1 MQQLLSRGGLKVNLD
16 FRYTETQPLYIYIQ
30 NGRATLVMVY
40 VKFTDIGLFF
50 VSPAKYSLKVLYY
63 YLVLLL
69 CHSSLVSVVPV
80 NLASLYRS
88 LELPFTT

>member
-16 FRYTETQPLYIYIQ
+16 FRYTEIQPLYIYIQ

-40 VKFTDIGLFF
+40 VMFTDIGLFF
-50 VSPAKYSLKVLYY
+50 VSPALKVLYY
-63 YLVLLL
+63 YLLLLL

-80 NLASLYRS
+80 
-88 LELPFTT
+88 

>member
-40 VKFTDIGLFF
+40 VKFTDIRLFF
-50 VSPAKYSLKVLYY
+50 VSPVIP
-63 YLVLLL
+63 
-69 CHSSLVSVVPV
+69 H
-80 NLASLYRS
+80 
-88 LELPFTT
+88 

>member
-40 VKFTDIGLFF
+40 VILILG
-50 VSPAKYSLKVLYY
+50 YSLF
-63 YLVLLL
+63 LL
-69 CHSSLVSVVPV
+69 H
-80 NLASLYRS
+80 
-88 LELPFTT
+88 